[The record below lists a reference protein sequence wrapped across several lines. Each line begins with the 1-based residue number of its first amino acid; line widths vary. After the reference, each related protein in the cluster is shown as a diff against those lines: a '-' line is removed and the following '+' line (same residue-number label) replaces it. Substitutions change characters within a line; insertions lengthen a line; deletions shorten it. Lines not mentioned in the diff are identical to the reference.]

1 MTSIADLPDPRVW
14 PEASAAPDAAARLHA
29 AAGEAIGAETGRE
42 ADVSDARAMRLLEAL
57 IADGDGG
64 ALADAFESA
73 PSLAIARYLW
83 RLLATIE
90 RGESA
95 RSTALHTVLFA
106 LPIAIVAGLDARE
119 GRARLPAVLGDP
131 DALARL
137 LREAEALGGAR
148 TFALAPGLVAADALD
163 VAALPRLFVRRPRD
177 AGNPTFAPVDLPP
190 APIDVQPGSERVH
203 LRFVAG
209 VVLAAPGTDPLT
221 ATSIA
226 RWGIPFARALARD
239 LRVDGVSLLA
249 LPREPQRLVPALQ
262 TGRAVQREVSAQL
275 FASNAIRKLRASVG
289 EPTAVLSAHRAAGVR
304 GGGELR
310 LSLSSPFAPRDA
322 EGLRCPLYPYEGV
335 HEAAAML
342 SGLMHDCRVLDF
354 HVRGGVHD
362 DVDPKTGGPLLFM
375 DAGNG
380 AAAPLH

>member
-119 GRARLPAVLGDP
+119 GRARLPALITGLP
-131 DALARL
+131 LC
-137 LREAEALGGAR
+137 GAR
-148 TFALAPGLVAADALD
+148 VGVGPPLSRSGPSRGS
-163 VAALPRLFVRRPRD
+163 RR
-177 AGNPTFAPVDLPP
+177 
-190 APIDVQPGSERVH
+190 
-203 LRFVAG
+203 
-209 VVLAAPGTDPLT
+209 
-221 ATSIA
+221 
-226 RWGIPFARALARD
+226 
-239 LRVDGVSLLA
+239 
-249 LPREPQRLVPALQ
+249 
-262 TGRAVQREVSAQL
+262 
-275 FASNAIRKLRASVG
+275 
-289 EPTAVLSAHRAAGVR
+289 RAAV
-304 GGGELR
+304 
-310 LSLSSPFAPRDA
+310 PI
-322 EGLRCPLYPYEGV
+322 
-335 HEAAAML
+335 
-342 SGLMHDCRVLDF
+342 
-354 HVRGGVHD
+354 
-362 DVDPKTGGPLLFM
+362 
-375 DAGNG
+375 
-380 AAAPLH
+380 